1 MSGLTFRLKA
11 APPWRLDMS
20 PLTPD
25 RLAGMSARDIGRVGL
40 LSGNSR
46 IPAGDL
52 FDVARAILPT
62 SASRATAT
70 SSTFIGSGMDRGRL
84 TVEGSAGAY
93 CGLNL
98 RGGELILRGQAG
110 PYAGIR
116 TPLHVDE
123 MPKWNKRSMFNC
135 SRSRTSLR
143 STIETCR
150 TSSSRSNTA
159 RSSCCKRATASEPAP
174 PR

>member
-25 RLAGMSARDIGRVGL
+25 RLAGMSGRDIGRVGL

-52 FDVARAILPT
+52 LRRAIPPI

-70 SSTFIGSGMDRGRL
+70 SSTL
-84 TVEGSAGAY
+84 SAAAWTGA
-93 CGLNL
+93 G
-98 RGGELILRGQAG
+98 
-110 PYAGIR
+110 
-116 TPLHVDE
+116 
-123 MPKWNKRSMFNC
+123 
-135 SRSRTSLR
+135 
-143 STIETCR
+143 
-150 TSSSRSNTA
+150 
-159 RSSCCKRATASEPAP
+159 
-174 PR
+174 